1 MSGSTEARY
10 ELATS
15 KEVSDTVKHGFP
27 CQVFPKLVGSID
39 VMSTNATNHH
49 RVADAVVAHPRT
61 VARIV
66 AYRRLD
72 YFTVLVSV
80 VRNEIN
86 LTIDDVD
93 AGYAVMPIVHN
104 PEVTGPDSTPDMTV
118 LLIKDKP

>member
-1 MSGSTEARY
+1 MRSNTA
-10 ELATS
+10 
-15 KEVSDTVKHGFP
+15 
-27 CQVFPKLVGSID
+27 
-39 VMSTNATNHH
+39 NNHC
-49 RVADAVVAHPRT
+49 VPDAVVAHPRT